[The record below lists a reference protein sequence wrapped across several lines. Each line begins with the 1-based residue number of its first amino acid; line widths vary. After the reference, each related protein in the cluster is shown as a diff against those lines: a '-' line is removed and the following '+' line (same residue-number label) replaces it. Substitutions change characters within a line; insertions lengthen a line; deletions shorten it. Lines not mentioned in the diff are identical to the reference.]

1 MAFWL
6 LDIISFVLYKCT
18 SVVALAFVVSV
29 YEYDDGDNGD
39 ADHVFDD
46 YCGVY
51 GLIYESV
58 NLWCHDRMWHNATP
72 HAMNIFNWW
81 LSFW

>member
-1 MAFWL
+1 LAFWL

-29 YEYDDGDNGD
+29 YEYDDGDDDGDDGDAGD
-39 ADHVFDD
+39 ADHVFDG
-46 YCGVY
+46 YCGVN

-58 NLWCHDRMWHNATP
+58 NL
-72 HAMNIFNWW
+72 
-81 LSFW
+81 